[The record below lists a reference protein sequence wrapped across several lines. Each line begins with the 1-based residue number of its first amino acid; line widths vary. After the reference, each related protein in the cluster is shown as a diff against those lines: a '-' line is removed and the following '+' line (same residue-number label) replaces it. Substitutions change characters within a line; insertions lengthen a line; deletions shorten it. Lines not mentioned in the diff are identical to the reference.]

1 MKIQNSKLAGAA
13 LALRFEPGTVV
24 EGDADG
30 IFEVPAKDGEFMLAL
45 PGWSVVAEKAPAKA
59 AAAPKAEKAPEAPLE
74 AAEASEEAADDEP
87 ASKSLWGAK
96 KAKKKS

>member
-1 MKIQNSKLAGAA
+1 MKIQNSKLAGEA

-30 IFEVPAKDGEFMLAL
+30 IFEVPTKDGEFMLAL
-45 PGWSVVAEKAPAKA
+45 PGWSAVAEKALAKA
-59 AAAPKAEKAPEAPLE
+59 AAAPKAEKAPEVPQEA
-74 AAEASEEAADDEP
+74 AAEAPADEESEDAP
-87 ASKSLWGAK
+87 RSLWGGK